1 MNRAEKASFVEDLR
15 DRLNRAPV
23 VYLTDFTG
31 LDVKSITK
39 LRRSLKDS
47 GAEYLVVKN
56 RLAKLAFAETE
67 LPDVS
72 SELVG
77 PTGVILGYDDV
88 VAPAKALTD
97 FAKEH
102 NKKPVFKLGILENEI
117 LQPEQINR
125 IANLPSRD
133 QLYAMLAG
141 ALEAP
146 MAMLATA
153 LEAKVQEMAGLLDAL
168 KEERGQ
174 AGG

>member
-1 MNRAEKASFVEDLR
+1 MDRTHKESFVSDLR
-15 DRLNRAPV
+15 DRLKRAPE

-31 LDVKSITK
+31 LDVKSITV

-56 RLAKLAFAETE
+56 RLAKLAFADTE
-67 LPDVS
+67 LPDI
-72 SELVG
+72 SEDLVG
-77 PTGVILGYDDV
+77 PTGVVLGYDDV

-97 FAKEH
+97 FAKQH
-102 NKKPVFKLGILENEI
+102 DKKPVFKLGILEKEV
-117 LQPEQINR
+117 LQPEQIDR
-125 IANLPSRD
+125 IANLPSKE
-133 QLYAMLAG
+133 QLYGMLAG

-146 MAMLATA
+146 MAALASA